1 MFKTCTNS
9 FKKTWA
15 DKLFSSFAEPRTEA
29 KNVCDLLCYS
39 PVIDGHG
46 FRILEA
52 GAGGV

>member
-1 MFKTCTNS
+1 MLKGCKKS
-9 FKKTWA
+9 FKKIWA
-15 DKLFSSFAEPRTEA
+15 YKLFSSFTEPRTEA

-52 GAGGV
+52 GAVGV

>member
-1 MFKTCTNS
+1 MLKGCKKS
-9 FKKTWA
+9 FKKYGRTN
-15 DKLFSSFAEPRTEA
+15 SSQVSLNLELRQ

-52 GAGGV
+52 RAGGV